1 MNFLKKI
8 IRRWVLSLLSE
19 GIKVGENTVYVYPT
33 YIDVGGGSLR
43 AVGDVSGSLIPT
55 YTNTY
60 DLGSTDKYWKD
71 AFISGSIHGTAG
83 VTIPGS
89 YLTPDSV
96 EAGKLASGSVQ
107 TANIANLA
115 ITEAL
120 IAAGAITEVKINTA
134 AITEAKLAANAVTET
149 KIASGSISTPKLVA
163 GAIQADQIAT
173 GAVTTEK
180 IDALAVNADKIAANA
195 VTTAKID
202 ALAVNAAKIAAG
214 AVSAQK
220 LAIVDWYPVGLTW
233 TDNSPSAGYVAW
245 SACTMYYNGNSYSV
259 AGGNTN
265 LQYIWWDF
273 TYPTAFQTSATKPT
287 LTGEDAMVAVN
298 RAGTHHQILQAT
310 LIDGGSILT
319 ASIYADEIGAGAI
332 TSAKISSDQIF
343 GKDFRT
349 AENVGDAGGPAGV
362 RFDSSGIRGYLGGT
376 TKTFQ
381 ITSADGIVG
390 VYGTIDGYTGYFALY
405 TAAGVRVGDITALDG
420 SPDAMRIVG
429 QLGVLVD
436 LICWTSD
443 GYSAYKFELN
453 PADQAVYSDLHIL
466 PSSNGAYNLGSSTFK
481 WGTVYCNYPQL
492 TPVTVGTMPT
502 ANSANNGKLCYTHS
516 AGGKGHLW
524 ICMQND
530 ADGYEW
536 VQVAIST

>member
-1 MNFLKKI
+1 MPS
-8 IRRWVLSLLSE
+8 VH
-19 GIKVGENTVYVYPT
+19 VYPT
-33 YIDVGGGSLR
+33 SIDVGSGSLR
-43 AVGDVSGSLIPT
+43 SVGDVSGSLIPT

-71 AFISGSIHGTAG
+71 AFISGSIHGTPG

-89 YLTPDSV
+89 YLTTGSI
-96 EAGKLASGSVQ
+96 EAGKLAAGAVQ
-107 TANIANLA
+107 TADIANLA

-120 IAAGAITEVKINTA
+120 IAAGAITEVKINTGS
-134 AITEAKLAANAVTET
+134 ITEAKLAANAVTET
-149 KIASGSISTPKLVA
+149 KIANGSISTPKIVA
-163 GAIQADQIAT
+163 GAIQAGQIAA

-349 AENVGDAGGPAGV
+349 AENVGEVSGSAGV
-362 RFDSSGIRGYLGGT
+362 RFDSSGITGYLGET
-376 TKTFQ
+376 TKTFKLS
-381 ITSADGIVG
+381 SADGVITVLGNGVFKLAKADETLIGWLDYSSYGSIDSLALRANATRLVLDANGDPIYIDQGGNITFSDNFVALRPTTDVG
-390 VYGTIDGYTGYFALY
+390 VDLGTPSASFRYFVPTTASASRPAA
-405 TAAGVRVGDITALDG
+405 AAGVHGLLWVETLA
-420 SPDAMRIVG
+420 
-429 QLGVLVD
+429 
-436 LICWTSD
+436 
-443 GYSAYKFELN
+443 
-453 PADQAVYSDLHIL
+453 
-466 PSSNGAYNLGSSTFK
+466 GAK
-481 WGTVYCNYPQL
+481 DK
-492 TPVTVGTMPT
+492 
-502 ANSANNGKLCYTHS
+502 A
-516 AGGKGHLW
+516 W
-524 ICMQND
+524 ICLKND